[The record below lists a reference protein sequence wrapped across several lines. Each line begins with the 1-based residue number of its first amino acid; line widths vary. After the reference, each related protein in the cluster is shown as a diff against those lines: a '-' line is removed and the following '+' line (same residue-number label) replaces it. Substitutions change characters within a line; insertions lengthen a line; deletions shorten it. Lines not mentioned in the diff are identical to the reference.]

1 MKKISLSLLLT
12 VLLSVMLFVSC
23 DNKVKEP
30 EIYTVTFDTADGT
43 AVTSQKVEK
52 GGKATEP
59 AAPTRDGYDFSCW
72 MTEDGNI
79 FDFKTVPITKDIT
92 LHAVWHEDTGEFV
105 ITFDSNGGS
114 PVESQKVAKGACVAL
129 PDAPTREGYQFRGW
143 TLGEDKYYNFES
155 AVYSDLTL
163 KAVWS
168 DATSFYTVFFNS
180 CGGTAVASQNV
191 ASGGKVT
198 KPSDPVYD
206 GYRFDGWVKEGEYV
220 SFDFENETVT
230 GDITLYADWS
240 IKTYK
245 VTFDSNGGS
254 DVASQIV
261 LPGEKAERPSDPV
274 KAGYDFVNWLEG
286 DNTYFNFDTE
296 AIFGDITLK
305 ALWREHSGTYTV
317 KFDSDGGSEVASQTV
332 AKWSKLRVP
341 EEPTKDGFHF
351 AYWTKSDGS
360 EFKFDSDLIYEDTT
374 LKAKW
379 DDAYEYFTV
388 SFNTDGGTA
397 AENQRV
403 KKGEKAKEPDTTK
416 EGYIKAGWVDD
427 ETLREFSFN
436 TPITSDISLTVKWEY
451 KSYTVAFESNG
462 GTEVTAE
469 RVKAGGTAYRPKNP
483 TKEVKDYQTF
493 GYWSLDGTTE
503 YDFNSPVNGNITLKA
518 VWRDYKV
525 GDIGPA
531 GGYIFYDCD
540 ADNDSGNKDGLISS
554 ECGWRFLEAAKDDLP
569 RTMIFGDQSYDSW
582 GTRFEIGTGK
592 KNTEILKEKGGRI
605 CASYYILGREIDGF
619 SDWYIPSRYELNEM
633 YLVLAKNGLGNF
645 KKDKYWS
652 SSEVSWSAHSASY
665 QNFADGEIDVH
676 LRTTYDYIRPIR
688 SF

>member
-30 EIYTVTFDTADGT
+30 EIYTVTFDTAGGT

-52 GGKATEP
+52 GGKVMMP
-59 AAPTRDGYDFSCW
+59 SSPTRDGYDFRGW
-72 MTEDGNI
+72 YKDGEAFN
-79 FDFKTVPITKDIT
+79 FNEYTVTADIT
-92 LHAVWHEDTGEFV
+92 LTAKWSARSKTYIVAFDSNKGSAVPFQSVSEGGKASRPTDPTKEGCVFWGWYKNEEDADSFDFDKETITSDIILYAFWMEEIETV
-105 ITFDSNGGS
+105 TVTFDSAEGS
-114 PVESQKVAKGACVAL
+114 AVEPQTVAKGYMASK
-129 PDAPTREGYQFRGW
+129 PENPTRAGYEFDGW
-143 TLGEDKYYNFES
+143 YNGDNVFDFDTKITG
-155 AVYSDLTL
+155 DLTL
-163 KAVWS
+163 TAHWTAVPADTFTVTFDS
-168 DATSFYTVFFNS
+168 D
-180 CGGTAVASQNV
+180 GGTAVASQ
-191 ASGGKVT
+191 KVKKGEKAT
-198 KPSDPVYD
+198 KPANPQKE
-206 GYRFDGWVKEGEYV
+206 GFEFDGWY
-220 SFDFENETVT
+220 
-230 GDITLYADWS
+230 
-240 IKTYK
+240 
-245 VTFDSNGGS
+245 NGAN
-254 DVASQIV
+254 V
-261 LPGEKAERPSDPV
+261 
-274 KAGYDFVNWLEG
+274 
-286 DNTYFNFDTE
+286 FNFETQ
-296 AIFGDITLK
+296 ITSDITLK
-305 ALWREHSGTYTV
+305 ATWHSVSTECTV
-317 KFDSDGGSEVASQTV
+317 TFKVDDDSVYCTQKAT
-332 AKWSKLRVP
+332 KWSKIVKP
-341 EEPTKDGFHF
+341 NDPTKTGLYFL
-351 AYWTKSDGS
+351 YWTKSDGS
-360 EFKFDSDLIYEDTT
+360 EFKFDSDLISENTT
-374 LKAKW
+374 LTAKW
-379 DDAYEYFTV
+379 DNTEYFTV

-403 KKGEKAKEPDTTK
+403 KKGEKAKEPDTKK

-427 ETLREFSFN
+427 ETLRDFSFN
-436 TPITSDISLTVKWEY
+436 TPINSDMSLTVKWEY
-451 KSYTVAFESNG
+451 KSYTVAFDSNG

-493 GYWSLDGTTE
+493 GYWSLDGEE

-540 ADNDSGNKDGLISS
+540 ADNNSGNEDGLKSS
-554 ECGWRFLEAAKDDLP
+554 ECGWRFLEAAKNDLP

-619 SDWYIPSRYELNEM
+619 SDWYIPSRYELNAM